1 MKPFFPSR
9 NIIIATAIAV
19 LASVSFGATAQTKTT
34 DQIRVTGA
42 ASASA
47 VPDQVSLQFSI
58 EQRGDK
64 LSAMKGLVDQTTE
77 KLLRDLVK
85 RDVPERNIRSYQLQV
100 YPQYQND
107 DGQTKQDG
115 FVVMREI
122 SITLPDIE
130 QYDQIVDL
138 ALAQG
143 VTRVSQVRF
152 EVSNQK
158 DLYQR
163 ALADAFAAAR
173 DKAGQLAG
181 VAQREL
187 GSVLEIT
194 EQSYPR
200 PVVFHMAEARM
211 DAKSPSMPGEQ
222 QIEARLEV
230 VFSLK

>member
-19 LASVSFGATAQTKTT
+19 LASVSFGATAQTKTA

-194 EQSYPR
+194 EQSYPPR
-200 PVVFHMAEARM
+200 RFPY
-211 DAKSPSMPGEQ
+211 G
-222 QIEARLEV
+222 
-230 VFSLK
+230 

>member
-1 MKPFFPSR
+1 MKPFFPTR
-9 NIIIATAIAV
+9 NFVIATALAF
-19 LASVSFGATAQTKTT
+19 LASMSFNATAQPRNP

-64 LSAMKGLVDQTTE
+64 LSAMKDRVDQSTQ
-77 KLLRDLVK
+77 KLLRDLMK
-85 RDVPERNIRSYQLQV
+85 RDIPDRNIRSYQLQV

-158 DLYQR
+158 ELYQR

-173 DKAGQLAG
+173 DKATQLAG
-181 VAQREL
+181 VAEREV

-211 DAKSPSMPGEQ
+211 DAKSASMPGEQ
-222 QIEARLEV
+222 QIEARIEV

>member
-1 MKPFFPSR
+1 MKPFSPTR
-9 NIIIATAIAV
+9 NFVIATA
-19 LASVSFGATAQTKTT
+19 LAFLVSMSFNATAQARNP

-64 LSAMKGLVDQTTE
+64 LSAMKDRVDQSTQ
-77 KLLRDLVK
+77 KLLRDLIK
-85 RDVPERNIRSYQLQV
+85 RDIPERNIRSYQLQV

-173 DKAGQLAG
+173 DKATQLAG
-181 VAQREL
+181 VAEREV

-211 DAKSPSMPGEQ
+211 DAKSASMPGEQ
-222 QIEARLEV
+222 QIEARIEV
-230 VFSLK
+230 VFSFK

>member
-1 MKPFFPSR
+1 MKPFSPTR
-9 NIIIATAIAV
+9 NFVIATA
-19 LASVSFGATAQTKTT
+19 LAFLVSMSFNATAQARNP

-64 LSAMKGLVDQTTE
+64 LSAMKDRVDQSTQ
-77 KLLRDLVK
+77 KLLRDLIK
-85 RDVPERNIRSYQLQV
+85 RDIPERNIRSYQLQV

-173 DKAGQLAG
+173 DKATQLAG
-181 VAQREL
+181 VAEREV

-211 DAKSPSMPGEQ
+211 DAKSASMPGEQ
-222 QIEARLEV
+222 QIEARIEV

>member
-1 MKPFFPSR
+1 MKPFSPTQNFV
-9 NIIIATAIAV
+9 IATA
-19 LASVSFGATAQTKTT
+19 LAFLVSMSFNATAQARNP

-64 LSAMKGLVDQTTE
+64 LSAMKDRVDQSTQ
-77 KLLRDLVK
+77 KLLRDLIK
-85 RDVPERNIRSYQLQV
+85 RDIPERNIRSYQLQV

-173 DKAGQLAG
+173 DKATQLAG
-181 VAQREL
+181 VAEREV

-211 DAKSPSMPGEQ
+211 DAKSASMPGEQ
-222 QIEARLEV
+222 QIEARIEV

>member
-1 MKPFFPSR
+1 MKPFFPTR
-9 NIIIATAIAV
+9 NFVIATA
-19 LASVSFGATAQTKTT
+19 LAFFVSMSFNATAQARNP

-64 LSAMKGLVDQTTE
+64 LSAMKDRVDQSTQ
-77 KLLRDLVK
+77 KLLRDLIK
-85 RDVPERNIRSYQLQV
+85 RDIPERNIRSYQLQV

-173 DKAGQLAG
+173 DKATQLAG
-181 VAQREL
+181 VAEREV

-211 DAKSPSMPGEQ
+211 DAKSASMPGEQ
-222 QIEARLEV
+222 QIEARIEV

>member
-1 MKPFFPSR
+1 M
-9 NIIIATAIAV
+9 
-19 LASVSFGATAQTKTT
+19 
-34 DQIRVTGA
+34 
-42 ASASA
+42 
-47 VPDQVSLQFSI
+47 
-58 EQRGDK
+58 
-64 LSAMKGLVDQTTE
+64 
-77 KLLRDLVK
+77 
-85 RDVPERNIRSYQLQV
+85 
-100 YPQYQND
+100 
-107 DGQTKQDG
+107 
-115 FVVMREI
+115 
-122 SITLPDIE
+122 
-130 QYDQIVDL
+130 DL

-173 DKAGQLAG
+173 DKATQLAG
-181 VAQREL
+181 VAEREV

-211 DAKSPSMPGEQ
+211 DAKSASMPGEQ
-222 QIEARLEV
+222 QIGARIEV